1 MWFTPQ
7 PLLTLPS
14 TSMRDNLALFI
25 FTSTIRFYILPAVST
40 STALVCG
47 YCHGAPFAPSP
58 GRLGGDAIAGSLSL
72 RVAASGR
79 GNRQHVSPDQHW
91 QF

>member
-25 FTSTIRFYILPAVST
+25 FTSTIRLYILPAVST

-58 GRLGGDAIAGSLSL
+58 LCFPHYFELLPSSTQGPRYSECI
-72 RVAASGR
+72 
-79 GNRQHVSPDQHW
+79 
-91 QF
+91 